1 MGAIENV
8 MANQRDK
15 NKVMVGMYIDRE
27 TRDTV
32 KEILASRG
40 ITMTDFIA
48 AQFYKLLKKEEDE
61 ILQSLELRDGRTKK
75 SKDAKKNKA
84 GNA

>member
-1 MGAIENV
+1 

-48 AQFYKLLKKEEDE
+48 AQNYA
-61 ILQSLELRDGRTKK
+61 I
-75 SKDAKKNKA
+75 
-84 GNA
+84 